1 MAKENIAVEGFDFD
15 WVSDSGDISVT
26 ENVSD
31 KNKIGGEKIA
41 DSLTIFDVSDV
52 ETPNVEEGTGVGI
65 FIGSL
70 KVKSEGNGVIREND
84 IAIVTGVGKNKSAPP
99 PTLPFVSAIE
109 ITDAKQTK
117 VKAE

>member
-15 WVSDSGDISVT
+15 WVSDSGDITVNES
-26 ENVSD
+26 VSD
-31 KNKIGGEKIA
+31 KNKAEGKKIA
-41 DSLTIFDVSDV
+41 DNLTTFDVSNV
-52 ETPNVEEGTGVGI
+52 ETPIINNGTGVGV
-65 FIGSL
+65 FVGSL

-84 IAIVTGVGKNKSAPP
+84 IAIVTGVGTNKSPPP

-117 VKAE
+117 VKSE